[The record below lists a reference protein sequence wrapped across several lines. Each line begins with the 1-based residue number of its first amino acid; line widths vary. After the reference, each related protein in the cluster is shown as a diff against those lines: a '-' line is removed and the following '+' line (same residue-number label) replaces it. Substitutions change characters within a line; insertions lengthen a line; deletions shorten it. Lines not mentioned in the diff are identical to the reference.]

1 MREDLENLWY
11 SYIVET
17 GTVRTEQE
25 RAIIKNLSE
34 IDEQFR
40 AKLNQEQIALLEE
53 YDKAFTATYSLLEK
67 DAFVK
72 GVRFATRF
80 LVEALY
86 EE

>member
-1 MREDLENLWY
+1 MEKDLEQLWY

-17 GTVRTEQE
+17 GTVRTESD

-34 IDEQFR
+34 KDEQLR
-40 AKLNQEQIALLEE
+40 SSLNQEQIKLLEE
-53 YDKAFTATYSLLEK
+53 YDKAFTATYTLLEK

-72 GVRFATRF
+72 GIKFATRF
-80 LVEALY
+80 LFESLC